1 MAATIAHDGVAGA
14 PCRVTSTGRP
24 AGAVVV
30 RSMRSRTP
38 HPSVV
43 RALMALLALALACG
57 PRPAAPPRVERV
69 VLVTIDTL
77 RADHVGSYG
86 AGAASTPSLD
96 AVAARGVRFARAVSP
111 APLTLP
117 SHTTLMTG
125 LDPFEH
131 GVRHNSIFRLADD
144 VPTLAERMRDAGFAT
159 AAFIGAFVLD
169 QRFGLARGFDV
180 YDDEMGYRRA
190 SASDFSFAER
200 RGDEVVDAALAWLE
214 SAPER
219 FFLWAHLYDPHVDYR
234 APPGFALSVSG
245 GPYEAEVAFADAQ
258 VGRLVAAIDA
268 RWPPGSTLIVVTS
281 DHGEGLGEHG
291 EKTHSYFVYQQTQHI
306 PLLIAGPGFP
316 AGRVVEPTVR
326 LSDVAPTL
334 LARAGAAPLE
344 GISGRDLFP
353 LAMGRDEEEGRVGYV
368 ETLAPQLDLELSPLL
383 GLRTDRFKYIRAPR
397 PELYDLERD
406 PGELRDLASERP
418 ELLAELDD
426 ALEQRLARSNS
437 SSFHAL
443 PDAADRARLESLGYV
458 VPEGLPEA
466 ASLGRVGGRD
476 PKDYIGV
483 GESMAWAEV
492 LIAEGRYAEAL
503 ALLPEEGVGGP
514 RFAFRRAIAA
524 LGVGETAIAERAARE
539 LIARGN
545 ALEGQVLLGS
555 ALMHQERFREARAI
569 FEEAAAA
576 HPLAPNPVVSLADLA
591 VVEGR
596 REDAHELYRRAI
608 ELSERPVDPLWAWAA
623 LLIEDGRREEA
634 EALLAPLPEERL
646 LEPAPA
652 LRLAEAERAVGREDA
667 AIDRLT
673 AAVRRYPNAV
683 QLLMAQAELLE
694 ANGRLEEA
702 LPSRERLVELDPENP
717 LHQNNLAFGLVR
729 LGRDLDRALALVQG
743 AIAKLGRH
751 EALLDTLAA
760 VHLERGE
767 AAEALRVSQEG
778 LATAR
783 EDAQAHLHYLA
794 AEAHRQLGDR
804 AAARRAIRAALRAQQ
819 RDRGSN
825 AEWIDAA
832 RALERELARP

>member
-1 MAATIAHDGVAGA
+1 MRRICDSKPAIGPAVAAIARPLRSTA
-14 PCRVTSTGRP
+14 PR
-24 AGAVVV
+24 
-30 RSMRSRTP
+30 
-38 HPSVV
+38 PSVV
-43 RALMALLALALACG
+43 GALVALLALMLACG
-57 PRPAAPPRVERV
+57 PRPGASPPVERV
-69 VLVTIDTL
+69 VLITIDTL

-86 AGAASTPSLD
+86 ADAARTPSLD
-96 AVAARGVRFARAVSP
+96 ALAARGVRFARAVSP
-111 APLTLP
+111 TPLTLP

-144 VPTLAERMRDAGFAT
+144 VPTLAERMREAGFAT

-190 SASDFSFAER
+190 SVSDFSFAER
-200 RGDEVVDAALAWLE
+200 RGDEVIDAALAWLE

-219 FFLWAHLYDPHVDYR
+219 FFLWAHLFDPHMDYR
-234 APPGFALSVSG
+234 APPGFALSVAG
-245 GPYEAEVAFADAQ
+245 GPYAAEVAFADAQ
-258 VGRLVAAIDA
+258 VGRLLAAIDA
-268 RWPPGSTLIVVTS
+268 RWPSGTTLIAITS

-291 EKTHSYFVYQQTQHI
+291 EKTHSYFVYETTQHV

-316 AGRVVEPTVR
+316 AGHVVEPTVR

-344 GISGRDLFP
+344 GVSGRDLFP
-353 LAMGRDEEEGRVGYV
+353 LATGREEAEGRVGYV

-383 GLRTDRFKYIRAPR
+383 GLRTDRYKYIRAPR
-397 PELYDLERD
+397 PELYDLEKD

-418 ELLAELDD
+418 EMLAELDG
-426 ALEQRLARSNS
+426 ALEQRIAAGASPSL
-437 SSFHAL
+437 HAL

-466 ASLGRVGGRD
+466 ASFGRVGGRD

-483 GESMAWAEV
+483 AESMARAEV
-492 LIAEGRYAEAL
+492 LIAEGRHEEAL

-514 RFAFRRAIAA
+514 RFAFRRALAA
-524 LGVGETAIAERAARE
+524 LGAGEAAIAEQAARE
-539 LIARGN
+539 LIAAGSS
-545 ALEGQVLLGS
+545 LEGQVLLGS
-555 ALMHQERFREARAI
+555 ALFQQNRVREARAI
-569 FEEAAAA
+569 FEEAEAA
-576 HPLAPNPVVSLADLA
+576 HPLAPNPVVALAGLA
-591 VVEGR
+591 VAEGR

-608 ELSERPVDPLWAWAA
+608 DLSERPVDPLWAWAA

-652 LRLAEAERAVGREDA
+652 IRLARAERAAGREGA

-673 AAVRRYPNAV
+673 AAVRRYPSAV
-683 QLLMAQAELLE
+683 QLLGAHAELLE

-702 LPSRERLVELDPENP
+702 LASRERLVELDPENP
-717 LHQNNLAFGLVR
+717 LHQNNLAFGLARV
-729 LGRDLDRALALVQG
+729 GRDLDRALALVES

-760 VHLERGE
+760 VHLARGE
-767 AAEALRVSQEG
+767 AAEALRVSEEG
-778 LATAR
+778 LELAR
-783 EDAQAHLHYLA
+783 EDAHLHYLA

-804 AAARRAIRAALRAQQ
+804 DAARRAIRAALSAHE
-819 RDRGSN
+819 GEAGPG
-825 AEWIDAA
+825 AEWIEAA
-832 RALERELARP
+832 RALDRELARP

>member
-1 MAATIAHDGVAGA
+1 VRPIRRTIPPARVAGA
-14 PCRVTSTGRP
+14 L
-24 AGAVVV
+24 AAF
-30 RSMRSRTP
+30 
-38 HPSVV
+38 
-43 RALMALLALALACG
+43 LALALACG
-57 PRPAAPPRVERV
+57 CRPGAPPRVERV

-86 AGAASTPSLD
+86 ADAGRTPSLD
-96 AVAARGVRFARAVSP
+96 ALAARGVRFARAGSP

-131 GVRHNSIFRLADD
+131 GVRHNSIFRLAAD
-144 VPTLAERMRDAGFAT
+144 VPVLAERMREAGFAT

-190 SASDFSFAER
+190 SASEFAFAER

-219 FFLWAHLYDPHVDYR
+219 FFLWAHLYDPHMDYR
-234 APPGFALSVSG
+234 APPGFSLSVTG
-245 GPYEAEVAFADAQ
+245 GPYAAEVAFADAQ
-258 VGRLVAAIDA
+258 VGRLLAAIDA
-268 RWPPGSTLIVVTS
+268 RWPAGTTLIAVTS

-291 EKTHSYFVYQQTQHI
+291 EHSHSYFVYEQTQHI

-334 LARAGAAPLE
+334 LARAGAAPLD
-344 GISGRDLFP
+344 GASGRDLFP
-353 LAMGRDEEEGRVGYV
+353 LAMGREEGEGRVGYV

-383 GLRTDRFKYIRAPR
+383 GLRTDRYKYIRAPR
-397 PELYDLERD
+397 PELYDLEED

-418 ELLAELDD
+418 ELLAELDG
-426 ALEQRLARSNS
+426 ALEQRLAGGNAS
-437 SSFHAL
+437 SLHAL

-458 VPEGLPEA
+458 VPEGLPETT
-466 ASLGRVGGRD
+466 SLGRVGGRD

-483 GESMAWAEV
+483 AESMARAEV
-492 LIAEGRYAEAL
+492 LMAEGRHKEAL
-503 ALLPEEGVGGP
+503 ALLPQGGVGGP
-514 RFAFRRAIAA
+514 RLAFHRAVAA
-524 LGVGETAIAERAARE
+524 LGAGEAAIAEQAARE
-539 LIARGN
+539 VIAGGSS
-545 ALEGQVLLGS
+545 LEGQVLLGS
-555 ALMHQERFREARAI
+555 ALFQQNRVREARAI
-569 FEEAAAA
+569 FEEAEAAY
-576 HPLAPNPVVSLADLA
+576 PLAPNPLVALAGLA
-591 VVEGR
+591 VAQGR

-608 ELSERPVDPLWAWAA
+608 ELSERPVDPLWSWAA
-623 LLIEDGRREEA
+623 LLIEDGRHEEA

-646 LEPAPA
+646 LEPEPA
-652 LRLAEAERAVGREDA
+652 LRLASAERAVGREDA

-673 AAVRRYPNAV
+673 AAVRRYPRAV
-683 QLLMAQAELLE
+683 RLLAAQAELLE
-694 ANGRLEEA
+694 ANGRFEEA

-729 LGRDLDRALALVQG
+729 VGRDLDRALALVQG

-778 LATAR
+778 LAIAR
-783 EDAQAHLHYLA
+783 EDARAHLHYLA
-794 AEAHRQLGDR
+794 AEAHRQLGHRD
-804 AAARRAIRAALRAQQ
+804 AARRAIRAALSAHE
-819 RDRGSN
+819 RDPGSN

-832 RALERELARP
+832 RALERELARS